1 MGGVVVVVVCLSDVR
16 FLGELKRMVKNKARL
31 QGSIGEAYLGL
42 ETSHF
47 VSYYF
52 GSHVLS
58 MRTHSKRNEF
68 QLKSEVS
75 SVFNLHGCPASKAEK
90 RYLAPQE
97 VKAAYLHVLLN
108 CNEVQ
113 PYLE

>member
-1 MGGVVVVVVCLSDVR
+1 
-16 FLGELKRMVKNKARL
+16 MVKNKARPE
-31 QGSIGEAYLGL
+31 GSICEAYLGL

-52 GSHVLS
+52 GSHVPS
-58 MRTHSKRNEF
+58 MRTRSKRNEF
-68 QLKSEVS
+68 QLESEIPPRTL
-75 SVFNLHGCPASKAEK
+75 SVFNLQGCPAGKAGK

-97 VKAAYLHVLLN
+97 VKAAHLDVLLN